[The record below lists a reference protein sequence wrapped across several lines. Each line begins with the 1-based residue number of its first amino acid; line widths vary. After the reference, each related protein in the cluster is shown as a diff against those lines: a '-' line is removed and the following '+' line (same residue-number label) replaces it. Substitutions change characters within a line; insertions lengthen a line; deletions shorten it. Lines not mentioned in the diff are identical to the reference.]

1 MAKITKEQIHPEL
14 RKKGIIIRW
23 LLPCFKESTF
33 RKANTLQNRFMK
45 GKWSGKQS
53 ICTFMEIPRGD
64 GSNLRLLVCSPLQK
78 KQNVPG
84 VLWIHGGGY
93 AIGLS
98 EQDVSFIERFILASD
113 CIVVAPDYTLSTEKP
128 YPAALN
134 DCYLALLWMKEH
146 AAEYGIRDDQLFV
159 GGDSAGGGLT
169 AALTLYA
176 RDKKEVSIAFQMP
189 LYPMLD
195 DRMATPS
202 SRNNDAPVW
211 NTKSNEAGWKLYLG
225 RFFDTEDVPSYAAP
239 AREVDLS
246 GLPPAC
252 SFVGTIEPFYD
263 ETVCYMERL
272 KTAGVP
278 VYFREY
284 KGCFHAFDFIV
295 PKSTVA
301 KDATKFLMETFDYA
315 VQNYFAQQT

>member
-1 MAKITKEQIHPEL
+1 MAKITKVQIHPEL
-14 RKKGIIIRW
+14 RKKGIIIRR
-23 LLPCFKESTF
+23 LLPYFKESTF

-45 GKWSGKQS
+45 GRWSGKQS

-64 GSNLRLLVCSPLQK
+64 GSNLRLLVCEPLEK
-78 KQNVPG
+78 KRNVPA

-93 AIGLS
+93 AIGLP
-98 EQDVSFIERFILASD
+98 EQDAAFIERFILASG
-113 CIVVAPDYTLSTEKP
+113 CVVVAPDYMLSTEKP
-128 YPAALN
+128 YPAALE

-146 AAEYGIRDDQLFV
+146 SAEYGIRDDQLFV

-195 DRMATPS
+195 DRMITSS

-211 NTKSNEAGWKLYLG
+211 NTKSNEAGWRLYLG
-225 RFFDTEDVPSYAAP
+225 ELYGTDDVPPYAAP
-239 AREVDLS
+239 ARAENLS
-246 GLPPAC
+246 DLPPAC

-263 ETVCYMERL
+263 ETICYMERL
-272 KTAGVP
+272 KGAGVP
-278 VYFREY
+278 VHLRAY

-295 PKSTVA
+295 PKSAVA
-301 KDATKFLMETFDYA
+301 KDATKFLMETFEHA
-315 VQNYFAQQT
+315 VQNYFAKQT

>member
-14 RKKGIIIRW
+14 RKQGIIIRR

-33 RKANTLQNRFMK
+33 RKANILQKRFMK
-45 GKWSGKQS
+45 GNWNGKQS
-53 ICTFMEIPRGD
+53 VCTFIEIPRRD

-93 AIGLS
+93 AVGLP
-98 EQDVSFIERFILASD
+98 EQDVSFIERFILASG
-113 CIVVAPDYTLSTEKP
+113 CIVIAPDYTLSTEKP

-159 GGDSAGGGLT
+159 AGDSAGGGLT
-169 AALTLYA
+169 AALTIYA

-195 DRMATPS
+195 DRMETPS
-202 SRNNDAPVW
+202 SQNNDAPVW
-211 NTKSNEAGWKLYLG
+211 NTKSNEAGWKLYLDRLYG
-225 RFFDTEDVPSYAAP
+225 TENVPSYAAP

-272 KTAGVP
+272 KEAGVP
-278 VYFREY
+278 IYFREY

-295 PKSTVA
+295 SKSTVA
-301 KDATKFLMETFDYA
+301 KDATKFLMEIFDYA
-315 VQNYFAQQT
+315 VQNYFAKQP